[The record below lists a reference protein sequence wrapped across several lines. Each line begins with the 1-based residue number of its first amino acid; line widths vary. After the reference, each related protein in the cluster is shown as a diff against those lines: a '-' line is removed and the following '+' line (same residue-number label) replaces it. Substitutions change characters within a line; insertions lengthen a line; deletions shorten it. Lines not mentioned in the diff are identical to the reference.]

1 MSSFDKNFLTH
12 LENQPYLVSL
22 LPRLKEERTQSFA
35 TIAFTLI
42 AIAIFGFFAIN
53 PTLSTIA
60 DLQKQLDDSKF
71 VDNELTKKI
80 SALTSLQGR
89 YNQMQNDLPVVL
101 EAIPTTANITNFV
114 AQLQTVGEENNMQ
127 IASIQTYPV
136 DVSSL
141 VGPTTRYSSFAFT
154 IDGAGSPTNISH
166 FLTEISSFN
175 RLVVLDNISLN
186 QTLQG
191 SSLLRLTIKGKV
203 YFKR

>member
-1 MSSFDKNFLTH
+1 MA
-12 LENQPYLVSL
+12 SL
-22 LPRLKEERTQSFA
+22 LSRLKEERTQSFA
-35 TIAFTLI
+35 TLALTLI
-42 AIAIFGFFAIN
+42 AIAIFGFFAIS

-80 SALTSLQGR
+80 SALTSLQGK
-89 YNQMQNDLPVVL
+89 YNQMQKTIPIVL
-101 EAIPTTANITNFV
+101 NAVPTTANITNFV
-114 AQLQTVGEENNMQ
+114 AQLQTIGEDNNMQ

-136 DVSSL
+136 DISSL

-154 IDGAGSPTNISH
+154 IDATGSPSDVSH
-166 FLTEISSFN
+166 FLSEISSFN
-175 RLVVLDNISLN
+175 RLVILDNISLN

-191 SSLLRLTIKGKV
+191 STSLRLNIKGNV